1 MNPAR
6 LESFA
11 EAYAVAVLQALVE
24 LDMHM
29 GGQKPQEAALQTAL
43 GLLATIESHGLHAVE
58 HYVVNTRGGAFR
70 RTAESLGVDPTVTA
84 LQHYLEG

>member
-11 EAYAVAVLQALVE
+11 EAYAVAVMQALVD
-24 LDMHM
+24 LDMCV
-29 GGQKPQEAALQTAL
+29 GGQKPQEAALQTTL
-43 GLLATIESHGLHAVE
+43 NLLAMVEANGLHAIE